1 MEATETT
8 PQVLQPPVAP
18 TARTGDDV
26 ADQSENIG
34 QLAGALA
41 KAQGAM
47 RNAAKD
53 SLNPHLGSRYADLAS
68 VWDACR
74 TALSENGLAV
84 TQRVRT
90 GPTYVRV
97 ITMLLHESGEWMR
110 DMATW
115 PAFGMRKKTKDGEEQ
130 PSGPAPITSQSLGS
144 AITYGRRYALAAL
157 VGVAAGE
164 EDDDGEAAATHQS
177 NGARRKQEAPTKQPP
192 APTKP
197 PVDHKKEAEAQ
208 ALRARRVKA
217 WNAASKSGM
226 DEAAFRAWAT
236 KVLGGDR
243 PSSEWTS
250 ADLDK
255 MEAARV
261 TSAQLEQA
269 VEAAAP
275 HLAKANEREPGSDD
289 AAPAPVALAG
299 APDPVDVL
307 LAELGQVDS
316 KEDVEKLRQRS
327 LDLVPSAHQRRKEV
341 SDAFIGAQARV
352 RRG

>member
-164 EDDDGEAAATHQS
+164 EDDDGEAAATQQS
-177 NGARRKQEAPTKQPP
+177 NAARRKQEAPTKQPP
-192 APTKP
+192 AHTKP

-226 DEAAFRAWAT
+226 DEASFRAWAT

-255 MEAARV
+255 IEAAGPNPP
-261 TSAQLEQA
+261 TPPP
-269 VEAAAP
+269 AAASSAP
-275 HLAKANEREPGSDD
+275 AREPDSDD
-289 AAPAPVALAG
+289 APPAPVALAG

-352 RRG
+352 GRG